1 MDVDNAT
8 LIFINS
14 ISLRSFQKPHMIH
27 IYLIYNSCFVSYQL
41 HPRDPYSPISYPQF
55 QYTRYFL
62 GTFAHLLQEFTSIF
76 DNYNFF
82 SSSVKIYKHFRIKK
96 KWKSEKRSNCKK
108 KIWIWK
114 IRNYNSVFGRSKNS
128 CKILSCSPQ
137 ENVRILTRLF
147 SQNLAQPWY
156 WALETGVLVNGR

>member
-62 GTFAHLLQEFTSIF
+62 GTFAHFKNLLQFLTIIIFFRVLSKSI
-76 DNYNFF
+76 NI
-82 SSSVKIYKHFRIKK
+82 SGLR
-96 KWKSEKRSNCKK
+96 KSEKVKNVQIVK
-108 KIWIWK
+108 KIEYGKFGI
-114 IRNYNSVFGRSKNS
+114 IIVFLVG
-128 CKILSCSPQ
+128 
-137 ENVRILTRLF
+137 VRILAR
-147 SQNLAQPWY
+147 SCLA
-156 WALETGVLVNGR
+156 ARKKM

>member
-14 ISLRSFQKPHMIH
+14 ISLRSFQKTHMIH

-108 KIWIWK
+108 KFEYGKFGII
-114 IRNYNSVFGRSKNS
+114 IVFLVG
-128 CKILSCSPQ
+128 
-137 ENVRILTRLF
+137 VRILAR
-147 SQNLAQPWY
+147 SCLA
-156 WALETGVLVNGR
+156 ARKKM